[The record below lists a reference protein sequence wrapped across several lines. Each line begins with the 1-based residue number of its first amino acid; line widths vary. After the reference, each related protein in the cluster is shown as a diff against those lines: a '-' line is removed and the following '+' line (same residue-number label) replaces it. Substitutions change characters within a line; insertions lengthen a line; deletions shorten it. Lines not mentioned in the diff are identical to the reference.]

1 MKRFT
6 LFFLTIM
13 AFTAINAQLP
23 DNWADDSGISVF
35 QEVTTVHGGDNSC
48 GVIVN
53 TAVQGDCDLTNEV
66 VIPVAE
72 GDDFKVSFWAN
83 TSEFVR
89 ITCALDWVGAPSV
102 YTNVYV
108 GPATAGWE
116 QFVHEDIVPAGATE
130 VNIRIRFY
138 DVSGFNPPE
147 TQYVDDFGF
156 ESPIGEPLTVANG
169 DFENWPTLK
178 PEPTNYPTDFTATP
192 ISLSAKLDWVDATG
206 DQVPDTYL
214 IYASTTET
222 IAPPTDGV
230 FVIDDFDL
238 SDGEG
243 AVNIAY
249 GVETFSFTALQAQT
263 NYYFAIYPYTNSGD
277 NIDYKND
284 GTAPSATAQT
294 SNTVILNEENFD
306 FGWGEW
312 TTANVL
318 GDQVWDRENTYGVG
332 GTPCAKMSGY
342 ESGDFANED
351 WLISPGLDFDQYEN
365 EVFTFYSALGY
376 PVEALQLSV
385 KISTDYDGGGDPT
398 TATWTELAPILPTG
412 EPYWQ
417 WTYSG
422 ELDVSGFEGPAVYM
436 AIVYLS
442 DGTDSETWEV
452 DDILITGE
460 ESFAPLPEPTNYP
473 TDFAATVSGQ
483 NINTT
488 WVDATGETLPT
499 GYLLKMSDQDNIAAP
514 VDGTPEA
521 DDTDFSDGTGTINVA
536 PGEEAYD
543 FENLAQNTAY
553 YFKIFS
559 YTNGGVFIDYKTD
572 ATPPSATATTEESPV
587 ETILFTTFND
597 SWENWAQNSVVGDQV
612 WGRDNNQGIDDTPC
626 AKMSGYAGE
635 AFENEDWLITPKL
648 ENLNNYH
655 NVKFSFHSTTGYTG
669 QALQL
674 RVSQDYDGTGN
685 PNDFTWTD
693 LSGDATWPTGD
704 PFWEWTY
711 SGEIDVDEYR
721 AESVYFAFVYFSNIT
736 DAATWEVD
744 NIKVAGEEGSGI
756 EDVKQQYAKVYP
768 NPSNGN
774 FNITLKEQFDNL
786 EVYSLTGQMIYM
798 QEVSGLNISVSLPDA
813 GQGLYFIR
821 LTNQETGISFSK
833 RIIIQ

>member
-1 MKRFT
+1 
-6 LFFLTIM
+6 
-13 AFTAINAQLP
+13 
-23 DNWADDSGISVF
+23 
-35 QEVTTVHGGDNSC
+35 
-48 GVIVN
+48 
-53 TAVQGDCDLTNEV
+53 
-66 VIPVAE
+66 
-72 GDDFKVSFWAN
+72 
-83 TSEFVR
+83 
-89 ITCALDWVGAPSV
+89 
-102 YTNVYV
+102 
-108 GPATAGWE
+108 
-116 QFVHEDIVPAGATE
+116 
-130 VNIRIRFY
+130 
-138 DVSGFNPPE
+138 
-147 TQYVDDFGF
+147 
-156 ESPIGEPLTVANG
+156 
-169 DFENWPTLK
+169 
-178 PEPTNYPTDFTATP
+178 
-192 ISLSAKLDWVDATG
+192 
-206 DQVPDTYL
+206 
-214 IYASTTET
+214 
-222 IAPPTDGV
+222 
-230 FVIDDFDL
+230 
-238 SDGEG
+238 
-243 AVNIAY
+243 
-249 GVETFSFTALQAQT
+249 
-263 NYYFAIYPYTNSGD
+263 
-277 NIDYKND
+277 
-284 GTAPSATAQT
+284 
-294 SNTVILNEENFD
+294 
-306 FGWGEW
+306 
-312 TTANVL
+312 
-318 GDQVWDRENTYGVG
+318 
-332 GTPCAKMSGY
+332 
-342 ESGDFANED
+342 
-351 WLISPGLDFDQYEN
+351 
-365 EVFTFYSALGY
+365 
-376 PVEALQLSV
+376 
-385 KISTDYDGGGDPT
+385 
-398 TATWTELAPILPTG
+398 
-412 EPYWQ
+412 
-417 WTYSG
+417 
-422 ELDVSGFEGPAVYM
+422 
-436 AIVYLS
+436 LS